1 MKRIIR
7 IAVAVVIVA
16 VFAGTFVY
24 LYQKSK
30 KTPTLYETENAEYAN
45 ISRTT
50 VLNGNIEPRDKV
62 EIKPQ
67 INGIIAEIYKH
78 AGDVVH
84 TGDIIA
90 KVKVIPG
97 MEELNS
103 ADDRVRVARINLE
116 QAKRDYDRA
125 KKLYDDKLIST
136 EEFEKAQQDL
146 KKAKEEKPYF
156 SRRIA
161 NSKRGCFCIKQHLQH
176 NSHTFHYQRNYSRH
190 PGKGRKFGHNE

>member
-78 AGDVVH
+78 AATLFTQETLLPKSRLFPVWR
-84 TGDIIA
+84 
-90 KVKVIPG
+90 
-97 MEELNS
+97 NS
-103 ADDRVRVARINLE
+103 ILPM
-116 QAKRDYDRA
+116 
-125 KKLYDDKLIST
+125 T
-136 EEFEKAQQDL
+136 ECVW
-146 KKAKEEKPYF
+146 
-156 SRRIA
+156 R
-161 NSKRGCFCIKQHLQH
+161 
-176 NSHTFHYQRNYSRH
+176 T
-190 PGKGRKFGHNE
+190 